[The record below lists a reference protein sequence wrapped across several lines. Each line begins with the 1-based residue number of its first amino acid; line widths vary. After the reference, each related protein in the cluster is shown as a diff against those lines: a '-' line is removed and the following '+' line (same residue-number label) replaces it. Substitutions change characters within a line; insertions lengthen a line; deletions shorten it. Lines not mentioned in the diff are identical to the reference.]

1 MKPVIS
7 GGHVIPVQKRLKPAL
22 PGAALRECVP
32 LSDLVESLRCAY
44 RRVARLAYAKFVDRG
59 AQTGCE
65 AADWLE
71 AEHETL
77 GKMQVDI
84 AESEGAVTALASL
97 TGYRSAEVS
106 IGIEPR
112 CLLILG
118 RHESADRAD
127 RTDMCLEDPLRPP
140 MSRDEDSFVLMG
152 THASCEPFQARFESE
167 DYQVSDPFCML
178 ELPAEVD
185 PARCTAILSNGL
197 LGIHMPKAVAKSGV
211 EFRHEDAGN

>member
-1 MKPVIS
+1 MKPVVT
-7 GGHVIPVQKRLKPAL
+7 GGQVIPTQKRMKPAL
-22 PGAALRECVP
+22 PCVALRECVP
-32 LSDLVESLRCAY
+32 LSDLTDSLRCAY
-44 RRVARLAYAKFVDRG
+44 GRVARLAYAKFLDRG
-59 AQTGCE
+59 AQPGCE

-77 GKMQVDI
+77 GQMQVDI

-97 TGYRSAEVS
+97 TGYRGAEVS
-106 IGIEPR
+106 ICIEPR

-118 RHESADRAD
+118 RHEPANRAD
-127 RTDMCLEDPLRPP
+127 RTAMCSADPLCPLP
-140 MSRDEDSFVLMG
+140 TDEDSFVPMDTCG
-152 THASCEPFQARFESE
+152 SGEPFQARLEIK

-197 LGIHMPKAVAKSGV
+197 LGIHMPKAHRQIQNGIPA
-211 EFRHEDAGN
+211 

>member
-1 MKPVIS
+1 MKPVMS
-7 GGHVIPVQKRLKPAL
+7 GGHVIAAQKRLKPAL

-32 LSDLVESLRCAY
+32 LSDLVEALRCAY
-44 RRVARLAYAKFVDRG
+44 GRVARLAYAKFLDRG

-65 AADWLE
+65 GADWLE
-71 AEHETL
+71 AERETL

-118 RHESADRAD
+118 RHESADRAH
-127 RTDMCLEDPLRPP
+127 RTDMCLADPSRLP
-140 MSRDEDSFVLMG
+140 MPRDEDSFVLMD
-152 THASCEPFQARFESE
+152 THASCEPVQAWFESK
-167 DYQVSDPFCML
+167 DYQVSEPFCML

-185 PARCTAILSNGL
+185 PASCIAILSNGL
-197 LGIHMPKAVAKSGV
+197 LGIHMPKAVAKSEV

>member
-1 MKPVIS
+1 MKVIS
-7 GGHVIPVQKRLKPAL
+7 GGHVIPRQKRLKPAL

-32 LSDLVESLRCAY
+32 LSDLVESLRCTY
-44 RRVARLAYAKFVDRG
+44 GRVARLAYAKFLDRG

-65 AADWLE
+65 GADWLE
-71 AEHETL
+71 AERETL

-106 IGIEPR
+106 IGIESR

-118 RHESADRAD
+118 RHESVGRAN
-127 RTDMCLEDPLRPP
+127 RTDMCLADPLCQPP
-140 MSRDEDSFVLMG
+140 RDEDSFVLMDTQG
-152 THASCEPFQARFESE
+152 SCEPVQTWFESK

-185 PARCTAILSNGL
+185 PARCIAILSNGL
-197 LGIHMPKAVAKSGV
+197 LGIHMPKAVAKSEV